1 VLKAREYTSSLLRGP
16 REFLVAVR
24 GPGQTVGEMALLEA
38 AEAGSSDGPAAGAGQ
53 AAGSGGGSGLGGP
66 VATGAAGKGSKRGDK
81 GGGKGGSSEGI
92 TPIGRRCASVRA
104 VGAMSVAVIPTAHF
118 QHVCVAHPEAWSSTW
133 RNDDPVYRFSGVVTL

>member
-38 AEAGSSDGPAAGAGQ
+38 AAAGSSDGPKAGAGQ

-81 GGGKGGSSEGI
+81 GGGKGGRSGGEGI

-104 VGAMSVAVIPTAHF
+104 VGAVSVAVIPAAHF

-133 RNDDPVYRFSGVVTL
+133 RNDDPVYRS